1 MHEGER
7 FSANLL
13 QKTYFI
19 FKLTGYPLGTETNM
33 PRGMYQNISLFRLIQ
48 IPGQFFIFASVVKI
62 GRLLRYPIK

>member
-7 FSANLL
+7 FSAKPLE
-13 QKTYFI
+13 KTYFI